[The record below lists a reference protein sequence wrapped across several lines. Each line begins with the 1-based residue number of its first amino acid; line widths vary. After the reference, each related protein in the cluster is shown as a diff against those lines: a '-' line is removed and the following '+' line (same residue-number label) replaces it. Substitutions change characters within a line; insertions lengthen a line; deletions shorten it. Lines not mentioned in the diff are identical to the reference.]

1 MLKPAQLRKV
11 LTDCV
16 PHLQTNPDSLNMFV
30 DHGRIVSTLAPSL
43 SFEDQYQLNLVITDY
58 PGNTDLLIVPILA
71 WLREHQP
78 DIMATEEK
86 RRTGFTHEV
95 DIISDTLIDISIRLQ
110 LTERVIVKRVNGALH
125 VDRVP
130 EPPLPDDVDPPTQL
144 YLRGELISEWRNE

>member
-30 DHGRIVSTLAPSL
+30 DSGRIASTLAASL

-58 PGNTDLLIVPILA
+58 PGNVDLLIVPVLA
-71 WLREHQP
+71 WLRENQP

-95 DIISDTLIDISIRLQ
+95 DIISDTLIDISIKLQ
-110 LTERVIVKRVNGALH
+110 LTERVIVRQVDGALH
-125 VDRVP
+125 VDRVS
-130 EPPLPDDVDPPTQL
+130 EPPLPGDVDPPTKL
-144 YLRGELISEWRNE
+144 YAGGKLISEWPQ

>member
-30 DHGRIVSTLAPSL
+30 DSGRIVSTLAASL

-58 PGNTDLLIVPILA
+58 PGNVDLLIVPVLA
-71 WLREHQP
+71 WLRENQP
-78 DIMATEEK
+78 DIMATEER

-95 DIISDTLIDISIRLQ
+95 DIISDTLIDISIKLQ
-110 LTERVIVKRVNGALH
+110 LTERVIVRHVDGALH

-130 EPPLPDDVDPPTQL
+130 EPPLPDNDEAPKQL
-144 YLRGELISEWRNE
+144 YLAGQLISEWL

>member
-30 DHGRIVSTLAPSL
+30 DSGRIVSTLAASL

-58 PGNTDLLIVPILA
+58 PGNVDLLIVPVLA
-71 WLREHQP
+71 WLRENQP

-95 DIISDTLIDISIRLQ
+95 DIISDTLIDISIKLQ
-110 LTERVIVKRVNGALH
+110 LTERVIVRQVDGALH

-130 EPPLPDDVDPPTQL
+130 EPPLPDNGEAPKQL
-144 YLRGELISEWRNE
+144 YLAGQLISEWL

>member
-30 DHGRIVSTLAPSL
+30 DSGRIVSTLAASL

-58 PGNTDLLIVPILA
+58 PGNVDLLIVPVLA
-71 WLREHQP
+71 WLRENQP

-95 DIISDTLIDISIRLQ
+95 DIISDTLIDISIKLQ
-110 LTERVIVKRVNGALH
+110 LTERVIVRKVDGALH

-130 EPPLPDDVDPPTQL
+130 EPPLPDNDEPPKQL
-144 YLRGELISEWRNE
+144 YLAGQLISEWQ

>member
-16 PHLQTNPDSLNMFV
+16 PHLQINPDSLNMFV
-30 DHGRIVSTLAPSL
+30 DSGRIVSTLAASL

-58 PGNTDLLIVPILA
+58 PGNVDLLIVPVLA
-71 WLREHQP
+71 WLRQNQP
-78 DIMATEEK
+78 DIMATEDK

-95 DIISDTLIDISIRLQ
+95 DIISDTLIDISIKLQ
-110 LTERVIVKRVNGALH
+110 LTERVIVRQVDSALH

-130 EPPLPDDVDPPTQL
+130 EPPLPDNDDAPKQL
-144 YLRGELISEWRNE
+144 FLAGQLISEWQ